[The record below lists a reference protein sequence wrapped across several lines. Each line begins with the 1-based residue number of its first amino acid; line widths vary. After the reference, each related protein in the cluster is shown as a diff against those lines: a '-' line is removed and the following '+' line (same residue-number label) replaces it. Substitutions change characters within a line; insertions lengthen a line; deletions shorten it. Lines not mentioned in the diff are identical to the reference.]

1 MLNQAE
7 IRQFVS
13 LLDQPHFNVKKA
25 IFRLTEERA
34 TFLHF
39 FITLS
44 VPIGF
49 CSFNCLFKRVPSCYK
64 VDWEK
69 AIAYRLTIEARRS
82 FTKVWFPLSRT
93 FCVRTHVKFTRVNET
108 EATFERPRVRNF
120 YVYIW
125 SSIHYLYFINAC
137 KIYVSAGCMSNKPG
151 SYIFF
156 SVFDISYFV
165 KLDFFSFFWGR

>member
-25 IFRLTEERA
+25 IFRLIEERA

-44 VPIGF
+44 VPIAF
-49 CSFNCLFKRVPSCYK
+49 CGFNCLFQRVPSCYK

-69 AIAYRLTIEARRS
+69 VIAYRLTIEVRKR
-82 FTKVWFPLSRT
+82 FTKVWFKLSNARKIYSRKWNRGN
-93 FCVRTHVKFTRVNET
+93 VGRAKRKRESW
-108 EATFERPRVRNF
+108 ERFNF
-120 YVYIW
+120 YVYAWPSTHCVYVIYARM
-125 SSIHYLYFINAC
+125 HV
-137 KIYVSAGCMSNKPG
+137 KITRQWKSTLKAPQTTEKALTN
-151 SYIFF
+151 
-156 SVFDISYFV
+156 
-165 KLDFFSFFWGR
+165 LRHAT